1 MKIILKPLSTQDL
14 GEVLIEDQLFPV
26 GRGEEPFCS
35 YDASIIAHLSRR
47 HARIFMEGQG
57 AYVADLG
64 SRNGTRL
71 NDKPVEFKPVRLLD
85 GDRLAFAN
93 QLEYQVAL
101 MAEEDDTMAASSI
114 GLGLTLKPTAGGDDL
129 ETVKVLQFPYLIS
142 KSDPAFQRGGQNGD
156 SLDYL
161 SRRHAHI
168 FIRNEQLYIEDL
180 ASTNGTYLNGDR
192 LDEHARPLQD
202 GDELLFGS
210 DHYAYRVELSS
221 DRAPDP
227 GSAEGM
233 PPAAPDP
240 AAGEHTVMV
249 SSADSFLDIFCVA
262 PEDQAEEPGE
272 DTADDSS
279 LPDSAAAVPVQPGK
293 LGRMVRFGG
302 ELRNAMQD
310 TGGRASRAR
319 WIVPSILALVACAAA
334 AIYFT
339 GQTQRQMEQ
348 LLAQERYVEVIRA
361 AGIRLAQDPADEAMR
376 EFSTQAV
383 ARYVAHNWLQAADRE
398 DYSAARDLLEDGA
411 SLSRDNPTG
420 LALLEALA
428 WVTDQRQFMQQRGG
442 EQAPVVIYRD
452 EVVIRDLLARW
463 EAHSE
468 EYRGSLA
475 LLLAEAPDFRDA
487 HALAF
492 SQLRALRNDSSVYL
506 GAIEKLDALV
516 RQKLEAGTPQE
527 LEQDIDE
534 FARQY
539 ARLGGLERLSADLR
553 HYLPAHVALQ
563 EGDSLRAATLVRET
577 EFATPPFAEEAQ
589 RLESSLLPSSDVAAA
604 YSQASLAWREGELAR
619 SLELLRD
626 LSGKQGGELA
636 ASSLQAKRKIIADY
650 TDLRNNRGA
659 QDYGERLLAFYN
671 GLDPVEDVY
680 FMQVLAQDY
689 EVQIQAGQQRAAS
702 AWALAQEN
710 WDRYREAGGIRGLQR
725 LEETVS
731 PLFEQQAVY
740 LATAGEHA
748 AGAVRLHQLLEQPI
762 SEEREKL
769 QRDIAAELALQ
780 RRSLRELSM
789 VLSPG
794 VLTTKL
800 SMLGPAFEGQPP
812 AGNRPDGRIGS

>member
-1 MKIILKPLSTQDL
+1 MKIILKPLSTRDL

-35 YDASIIAHLSRR
+35 YDASVIAHLSRR

-85 GDRLAFAN
+85 GDRLTFAN

-101 MAEEDDTMAASSI
+101 VVEEDDTMAASSI
-114 GLGLTLKPTAGGDDL
+114 GLGLTLTPTAGGDL
-129 ETVKVLQFPYLIS
+129 ETVQVLQFPYLIS
-142 KSDPAFQRGGQNGD
+142 KSDPAFQRGSQNGD

-168 FIRNEQLYIEDL
+168 FVRNEQLYIEDL

-202 GDELLFGS
+202 GDQLLFGS

-221 DRAPDP
+221 APGP
-227 GSAEGM
+227 GEDI
-233 PPAAPDP
+233 PPPAPDP

-249 SSADSFLDIFCVA
+249 SSADSFLDIFCVT
-262 PEDQAEEPGE
+262 PEDQEEEPEE
-272 DTADDSS
+272 DAADDSS
-279 LPDSAAAVPVQPGK
+279 PPDGAAAVPAQPGK

-302 ELRNAMQD
+302 ELRNALQD
-310 TGGRASRAR
+310 TGGGASRAR
-319 WIVPSILALVACAAA
+319 WIIPSILLLVACAAA

-339 GQTQRQMEQ
+339 GQPQRQMEQ
-348 LLAQERYVEVIRA
+348 LLAQERYVEASRA
-361 AGIRLAQDPADEAMR
+361 AGVRLAQDPEDEAMR

-383 ARYVAHNWLQAADRE
+383 ARYVAHNWLQAVDRE
-398 DYSAARDLLEDGA
+398 DYSAATDLFEEGA
-411 SLSRDNPTG
+411 SLSRENPTG

-428 WVTDQRQFMQQRGG
+428 WVTDQRQFMEQRGG
-442 EQAPVVIYRD
+442 EQAPIVIYQD
-452 EVVIRDLLARW
+452 EIVIRDLLARW
-463 EAHSE
+463 EAQAE

-516 RQKLEAGTPQE
+516 RQKLEAGAPQE
-527 LEQDIDE
+527 LEQDIEE

-539 ARLGGLERLSADLR
+539 ARLGGLERLSSDLR
-553 HYLPAHVALQ
+553 HFLPVHVALQ

-589 RLESSLLPSSDVAAA
+589 RLESSLLPSSDLAAA

-626 LSGKQGGELA
+626 LSGQQGGELA
-636 ASSLQAKRKIIADY
+636 ASSLQAKREIIADY
-650 TDLRNNRGA
+650 TDLKNNRGA
-659 QDYGERLLAFYN
+659 KDYGERLLAFYT

-680 FMQVLAQDY
+680 FMEVLARDY
-689 EVQIQAGQQRAAS
+689 EAQIQAGQQRAAS
-702 AWALAQEN
+702 AWTLAQEN
-710 WDRYREAGGIRGLQR
+710 WDRYREGGGIRGLQR

-731 PLFEQQAVY
+731 PLFEQQAVL

-748 AGAVRLHQLLEQPI
+748 AGALRLHQLLQQAI

-812 AGNRPDGRIGS
+812 AGNKPDGQIGS